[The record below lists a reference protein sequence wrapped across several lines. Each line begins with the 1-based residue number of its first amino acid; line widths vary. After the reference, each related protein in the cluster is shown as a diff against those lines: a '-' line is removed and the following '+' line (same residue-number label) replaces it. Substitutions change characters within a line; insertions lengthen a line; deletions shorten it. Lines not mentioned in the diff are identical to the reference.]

1 MSGAQTYLRKRI
13 CEYQTHHELTYIGK
27 FRQIS
32 YPVAIAKQ
40 LRVTRGYTS

>member
-27 FRQIS
+27 FR
-32 YPVAIAKQ
+32 
-40 LRVTRGYTS
+40 